1 MGFDAKAFAA
11 AFATE
16 IAGGIKERTAEA
28 KKFREEEKAKAERN
42 LTIFQK
48 RIAQKDAVTTYANT
62 LSKLGATDADIMYFA
77 KDGPAVLKSI
87 HDKISDKA
95 EKYYELTGN
104 KLSPETVSKMMNIPK
119 GFEEAASKYKS
130 MDEFLDAGY
139 RLSQE
144 NDEFEQPENEEILA
158 GNFLLGIMGV
168 GAKERVRRKL
178 ETEKYIGDTTIG
190 QLNRIAAQRDFVD
203 VFGGEFSRAALDP
216 TIGPRILDRGE
227 VADVTNDTNR
237 ELIRKTTGSEG
248 NDNLTAF
255 MIDKLGDSKE
265 TVGEITAI
273 FSAMN
278 DDKKEA
284 TLTEA
289 QRGYLKEFKEKMLYD
304 AFMEESAGM
313 NLKPSEIS
321 FFGRDI
327 EEVYKTYAGDDTA
340 TAGTTDKK
348 DEVGGEVKKEDTK
361 IMSLAAQQL
370 EMKEQIEN
378 GTLKPGDVYIFRN
391 PKDGSTEE
399 VTVPEVKTDLEQKVE
414 AVQTGKPMDR
424 EAFEGL
430 PDNVMTRSR
439 NALRFE
445 KLYSLTHNRNG
456 KKKSYEEYMQDFE
469 SEKQGK
475 LEDIEIEKQ
484 QREEFKKVDPKFL
497 NPLFGG
503 IRERSSG
510 GTSISQQGKK

>member
-1 MGFDAKAFAA
+1 MGFDAKAFAT

-28 KKFREEEKAKAERN
+28 KKFRDEEKAKAERN

-48 RIAQKDAVTTYANT
+48 RIAQKDAVMTYANT
-62 LSKLGATDADIMYFA
+62 LKGLGATNADIMYFA

-87 HDKISDKA
+87 HDTISDKA
-95 EKYYELTGN
+95 KAYYDLTGN

-119 GFEEAASKYKS
+119 GFEEAASKYDSLDK
-130 MDEFLDAGY
+130 FLDAGY

-227 VADVTNDTNR
+227 VADVTTDTNN
-237 ELIRKTTGSEG
+237 ELIRKTTGSKG

-255 MIDKLGDSKE
+255 MIDKLGKSEK
-265 TVGEITAI
+265 TTGEITAI
-273 FSAMN
+273 FAAMN
-278 DDKKEA
+278 DDKKEP
-284 TLTEA
+284 TLTEE

-304 AFMEESAGM
+304 AFIEESAGM
-313 NLKPSEIS
+313 NLKPSEIA
-321 FFGRDI
+321 FFGKDI

-340 TAGTTDKK
+340 TTDTTDKK

-361 IMSLAAQQL
+361 IMSLPAQQL
-370 EMKEQIEN
+370 EMKEQIAN
-378 GTLKPGDVYIFRN
+378 GTLQPGDVYIFTD

-399 VTVPEVKTDLEQKVE
+399 ITVPEVKTDLEKKVE
-414 AVQTGKPMDR
+414 AVQTGKPIDR
-424 EAFEGL
+424 EAFDGL
-430 PDNVMTRSR
+430 PDKVASR
-439 NALRFE
+439 GAGSALRFDR
-445 KLYSLTHNRNG
+445 LYGTTHNRNG
-456 KKKSYEEYMQDFE
+456 IKKSYDQYVQDFVNN
-469 SEKQGK
+469 K
-475 LEDIEIEKQ
+475 LEQVEKVKEEARQ
-484 QREEFKKVDPKFL
+484 KEEFDKLEPKFL
-497 NPLFGG
+497 DKVV
-503 IRERSSG
+503 RTR
-510 GTSISQQGKK
+510 

>member
-16 IAGGIKERTAEA
+16 IAGGIKKRSEEA
-28 KKFREEEKAKAERN
+28 AKFRDEEKAKAERN

-48 RIAQKDAVTTYANT
+48 RMAQKDAVMTYANT
-62 LSKLGATDADIMYFA
+62 LKGLGATNADIMYFA

-87 HDKISDKA
+87 HDTISDKA
-95 EKYYELTGN
+95 EKYYDFTGN

-130 MDEFLDAGY
+130 LDEFLDAGY

-178 ETEKYIGDTTIG
+178 ETEKFIGDTTIG
-190 QLNRIAAQRDFVD
+190 QINRIAAQRDFVD

-216 TIGPRILDRGE
+216 TIGPRILDSQE
-227 VADVTNDTNR
+227 VADVRNDTNI
-237 ELIRKTTGSEG
+237 ELIKKTTGNTG
-248 NDNLTAF
+248 KDNLTEF
-255 MIDKLGDSKE
+255 LVDKLGEADVSKDA
-265 TVGEITAI
+265 TAI
-273 FSAMN
+273 FLAMN
-278 DDKKEA
+278 DPTKEA
-284 TLTEA
+284 TELTET

-304 AFMEESAGM
+304 AFIEESAGM
-313 NLKPSEIS
+313 NLKPSEVG
-321 FFGRDI
+321 FFGSEI
-327 EEVYKTYAGDDTA
+327 ENIYKKYSEKDKDDS
-340 TAGTTDKK
+340 TTDKK
-348 DEVGGEVKKEDTK
+348 QDEVGGEVKKDKK

-378 GTLKPGDVYIFRN
+378 GTLKPGDVYIFTN

-414 AVQTGKPMDR
+414 AVQTSKPMDK
-424 EAFEGL
+424 EAFDGL
-430 PDNVMTRSR
+430 PDKVASR
-439 NALRFE
+439 GAGSALRFDR
-445 KLYSLTHNRNG
+445 LYGTTHNRNG
-456 KKKSYEEYMQDFE
+456 TKKSYDQYVQDFVNN
-469 SEKQGK
+469 K
-475 LEDIEIEKQ
+475 LEQVEKVKEEARQ
-484 QREEFKKVDPKFL
+484 KEEFNKLDPKFL
-497 NPLFGG
+497 DKVV
-503 IRERSSG
+503 RTR
-510 GTSISQQGKK
+510 

>member
-1 MGFDAKAFAA
+1 MGFNAKAFGAA
-11 AFATE
+11 LATE
-16 IAGGIKERTAEA
+16 LSGGIKERFKEA
-28 KKFREEEKAKAERN
+28 KEFKKEEKEKAERN

-48 RIAQKDAVTTYANT
+48 RIAQKDAVMTYANT
-62 LSKLGATDADIMYFA
+62 LSKLGATNADIMYFA

-104 KLSPETVSKMMNIPK
+104 RLSPETVSKMMNIPK

-227 VADVTNDTNR
+227 VADVTTDTNN
-237 ELIRKTTGSEG
+237 ELIRKTTGSKG

-255 MIDKLGDSKE
+255 MIDKLGKSEK
-265 TVGEITAI
+265 TTGEITAI
-273 FSAMN
+273 FAAMN
-278 DDKKEA
+278 DDKKEP
-284 TLTEA
+284 TLTKE

-321 FFGRDI
+321 FFGKDI
-327 EEVYKTYAGDDTA
+327 EEVYKKYSEKDKDDS
-340 TAGTTDKK
+340 TTDKK
-348 DEVGGEVKKEDTK
+348 QDQVGGEVEKEGTK
-361 IMSLAAQQL
+361 LSFKAQRIKMD
-370 EMKEQIEN
+370 EMIASGE
-378 GTLKPGDVYIFRN
+378 LKPGDVHVLI
-391 PKDGSTEE
+391 KEDGTKIEY
-399 VTVPEVKTDLEQKVE
+399 TVPERKTELEQEVE
-414 AVQTGKPMDR
+414 AVETSKPMDK
-424 EAFEGL
+424 EAFDGL
-430 PDNVMTRSR
+430 PDKVGTGG
-439 NALRFE
+439 ALRKFNR
-445 KLYSLTHNRNG
+445 LYGLTHNRNG
-456 KKKSYEEYMQDFE
+456 IKKSYDQYVQDFLN
-469 SEKQGK
+469 SK
-475 LEDIEIEKQ
+475 LEKEV
-484 QREEFKKVDPKFL
+484 RT
-497 NPLFGG
+497 
-503 IRERSSG
+503 SS
-510 GTSISQQGKK
+510 KRNRRNR

>member
-28 KKFREEEKAKAERN
+28 KKFKEEEKAKAERN

-95 EKYYELTGN
+95 KAYYNLTGN

-119 GFEEAASKYKS
+119 GFEEAASKYDSLDK
-130 MDEFLDAGY
+130 FLDAGY

-227 VADVTNDTNR
+227 VADVTTDTNS
-237 ELIRKTTGSEG
+237 ELIRKTTGTKG

-255 MIDKLGDSKE
+255 MIDKLGKSEK
-265 TVGEITAI
+265 TTNEITAI
-273 FSAMN
+273 FMAMN
-278 DDKKEA
+278 DATKEA

-289 QRGYLKEFKEKMLYD
+289 QKGYLKEFKEKMLYD
-304 AFMEESAGM
+304 AFIEESAGM

-321 FFGRDI
+321 FFGKDI
-327 EEVYKTYAGDDTA
+327 EEVYKTYAGDDTD
-340 TAGTTDKK
+340 TTTTKKK

-361 IMSLAAQQL
+361 IMSLPAQQL
-370 EMKEQIEN
+370 EMKEQIAN
-378 GTLKPGDVYIFRN
+378 GTLQPGDVYIFTD

-399 VTVPEVKTDLEQKVE
+399 ITVPEVKTELEQEVE
-414 AVQTGKPMDR
+414 DVQTSEPMDK
-424 EAFEGL
+424 EAFDGL
-430 PDNVMTRSR
+430 PDKVGAGG
-439 NALRFE
+439 ALR
-445 KLYSLTHNRNG
+445 KLDRLYGLTHNRNG
-456 KKKSYEEYMQDFE
+456 IKKSYDQYVQDFLN
-469 SEKQGK
+469 SKQEKVVRTSSK
-475 LEDIEIEKQ
+475 
-484 QREEFKKVDPKFL
+484 
-497 NPLFGG
+497 
-503 IRERSSG
+503 RSR
-510 GTSISQQGKK
+510 

>member
-1 MGFDAKAFAA
+1 MGFNAKAFGAA
-11 AFATE
+11 LATE
-16 IAGGIKERTAEA
+16 LSGGIKERFKEA
-28 KKFREEEKAKAERN
+28 KEFKKEEKEKAERN

-48 RIAQKDAVTTYANT
+48 RIAQKDAVMTYANT
-62 LSKLGATDADIMYFA
+62 LKKLGATNADIMYFA

-104 KLSPETVSKMMNIPK
+104 RLSPETVSKMMNIPK

-227 VADVTNDTNR
+227 VADVTTDTNN
-237 ELIRKTTGSEG
+237 ELIRKTTGSKG

-255 MIDKLGDSKE
+255 MIDKLGKSEK
-265 TVGEITAI
+265 TTGEITAI
-273 FSAMN
+273 FAAMN
-278 DDKKEA
+278 DDKKEP
-284 TLTEA
+284 TLTKE

-321 FFGRDI
+321 FFGKDI
-327 EEVYKTYAGDDTA
+327 EEVYKKYSEKDKDDS
-340 TAGTTDKK
+340 TTDKK
-348 DEVGGEVKKEDTK
+348 QDQVGGEVEKEGTK
-361 IMSLAAQQL
+361 LSFKAQRIKMD
-370 EMKEQIEN
+370 EMIASGE
-378 GTLKPGDVYIFRN
+378 LKPGDVHVLI
-391 PKDGSTEE
+391 KEDGTKIEY
-399 VTVPEVKTDLEQKVE
+399 TVPERKTELEQEVE
-414 AVQTGKPMDR
+414 AVETSKPMDK
-424 EAFEGL
+424 EAFDGL
-430 PDNVMTRSR
+430 PDKVGTGG
-439 NALRFE
+439 ALRKFNR
-445 KLYSLTHNRNG
+445 LYGLTHNRNG
-456 KKKSYEEYMQDFE
+456 IKKSYDQYVQDFLN
-469 SEKQGK
+469 SK
-475 LEDIEIEKQ
+475 LEKEV
-484 QREEFKKVDPKFL
+484 RT
-497 NPLFGG
+497 
-503 IRERSSG
+503 SS
-510 GTSISQQGKK
+510 KRNRRNR

>member
-16 IAGGIKERTAEA
+16 IAGGIKKRSEEA
-28 KKFREEEKAKAERN
+28 SEFRDEEKAKAERN

-48 RIAQKDAVTTYANT
+48 RIAQKDAVLTYANT
-62 LSKLGATDADIMYFA
+62 LSKLGATNADIMYFA

-87 HDKISDKA
+87 HDTISDKA

-119 GFEEAASKYKS
+119 GFEEAASKYDSLDK
-130 MDEFLDAGY
+130 FLDAGY

-144 NDEFEQPENEEILA
+144 NDQFEQPENEEILS

-227 VADVTNDTNR
+227 VADVTTDTNN
-237 ELIRKTTGSEG
+237 ELISKTTGSKG
-248 NDNLTAF
+248 KDNLAEF
-255 MIDKLGDSKE
+255 LIDKLGDRKLAE
-265 TVGEITAI
+265 PNITKI
-273 FSAMN
+273 FAAMN
-278 DDKKEA
+278 DPTKEA
-284 TLTEA
+284 TTLTEE

-304 AFMEESAGM
+304 AFIEESAGM
-313 NLKPSEIS
+313 NLKPSEIA
-321 FFGRDI
+321 FFGKDI

-340 TAGTTDKK
+340 TTDTTDKK

-361 IMSLAAQQL
+361 LSMTN
-370 EMKEQIEN
+370 QIKQMDQMIAD
-378 GTLKPGDVYIFRN
+378 GTLKPGDVHILT
-391 PKDGSTEE
+391 KEDGTTIDY
-399 VTVPEVKTDLEQKVE
+399 TVPGAKTELEQEAE

-475 LEDIEIEKQ
+475 LEDIEIKKQ
-484 QREEFKKVDPKFL
+484 QKEEFKKVDPNFL

-503 IRERSSG
+503 VRERSSG
-510 GTSISQQGKK
+510 STSISQQGKK

>member
-1 MGFDAKAFAA
+1 MGFDAKAFGA

-16 IAGGIKERTAEA
+16 IAGGIKKRTEAAE
-28 KKFREEEKAKAERN
+28 KFREEEIAKAERN
-42 LTIFQK
+42 QTIFQK
-48 RIAQKDAVTTYANT
+48 RVAQKDAVTTFANT
-62 LSKLGATDADIMYFA
+62 LKGLGATNADIMYFA

-87 HDKISDKA
+87 HDTISDKA
-95 EKYYELTGN
+95 KAYYDLTGN

-119 GFEEAASKYKS
+119 GFEEAASKYGS
-130 MDEFLDAGY
+130 LDQFLDAGY

-144 NDEFEQPENEEILA
+144 NDQFEQPENEEILS
-158 GNFLLGIMGV
+158 GNFLLDIMGV

-178 ETEKYIGDTTIG
+178 ETEKFIGDTTIG

-227 VADVTNDTNR
+227 VADVTTDTNN

-248 NDNLTAF
+248 NDNLTEF
-255 MIDKLGDSKE
+255 LIDKLGDRKLAE
-265 TVGEITAI
+265 PNITKI
-273 FSAMN
+273 FAAMN
-278 DDKKEA
+278 DPTKEA
-284 TLTEA
+284 TTLTKE
-289 QRGYLKEFKEKMLYD
+289 QRDYLKEFKEKMLYD
-304 AFMEESAGM
+304 AFIEESAGM
-313 NLKPSEIS
+313 NLKPSEIA
-321 FFGRDI
+321 FFGKDI
-327 EEVYKTYAGDDTA
+327 EEVYKTYAEDDTD
-340 TAGTTDKK
+340 TTTTKKK

-370 EMKEQIEN
+370 EMKEQIAN
-378 GTLKPGDVYIFRN
+378 GTLKPGDVYVFTD

-399 VTVPEVKTDLEQKVE
+399 IKVPEVKTDLEKKVE

-424 EAFEGL
+424 EAFESL

-445 KLYSLTHNRNG
+445 KLYSLTHNRDG
-456 KKKSYEEYMQDFE
+456 RKKSYEEYMQDFE

-484 QREEFKKVDPKFL
+484 QKEEFKKVDPKFL